1 MTTLLLFNNNV
12 NSLLIN
18 LIDKISIIIS
28 YVDSFILILSPNF
41 YHNYILIIIETI
53 LFGAFILFA
62 ARIGKEVLDITAK
75 LVTIAAGGIVIHD
88 RVVGGGGSSSS
99 DDNNDNKDKNDKKD
113 AEKKDKTDDTNKNE
127 PKSETTSKD
136 SKLDSS
142 KISNKI
148 SQSFSLFGV
157 VLSQLN
163 INVEDTASNLTHIS
177 YGIFLISLVALC
189 CFINIMGF
197 LITYILI
204 QNSNYEIKYPKL
216 IKFINYYKKS
226 SLFYV
231 TIEALLCLTCLLLLV
246 VFSLLIVY
254 SGIKN

>member
-1 MTTLLLFNNNV
+1 MTNFLFFNNNV
-12 NSLLIN
+12 NYFLIN
-18 LIDKISIIIS
+18 LIEILSIIIS
-28 YVDSFILILSPNF
+28 YIDSFILILTPNLF
-41 YHNYILIIIETI
+41 LNYILINKEIN

-62 ARIGKEVLDITAK
+62 HIIGKEVL
-75 LVTIAAGGIVIHD
+75 
-88 RVVGGGGSSSS
+88 
-99 DDNNDNKDKNDKKD
+99 
-113 AEKKDKTDDTNKNE
+113 DDTNKNE
-127 PKSETTSKD
+127 PKSETSSKD
-136 SKLDSS
+136 STKDRTKL
-142 KISNKI
+142 SNKL

-163 INVEDTASNLTHIS
+163 INVEDTASNLTQIS

-204 QNSNYEIKYPKL
+204 QKSNYERKYPKI

-254 SGIKN
+254 SGINN